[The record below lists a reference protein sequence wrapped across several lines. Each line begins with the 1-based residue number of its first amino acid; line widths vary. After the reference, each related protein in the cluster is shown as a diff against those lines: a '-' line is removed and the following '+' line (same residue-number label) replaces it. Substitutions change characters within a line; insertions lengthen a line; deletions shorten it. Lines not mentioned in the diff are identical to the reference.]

1 MDDRAMNATLSKID
15 AGGRL
20 IIPAQAR
27 KALHLEYGG
36 PVVLTLVDGELRVR
50 SVAAAMAE
58 LQTQTSSFLA
68 DDTASV
74 NAFLTSRRAEAA
86 RDEGKPA
93 DTQEQ
98 VAASAKGLDRGA

>member
-1 MDDRAMNATLSKID
+1 MNATLSKID

-20 IIPAQAR
+20 IIPAQVR
-27 KALHLEYGG
+27 KALQLEYGG
-36 PVVLTLVDGELRVR
+36 QVMLTLVDGELRVR

-74 NAFLTSRRAEAA
+74 NAFLSSRRAEAA
-86 RDEGKPA
+86 RDEGKPV
-93 DTQEQ
+93 DTEQ
-98 VAASAKGLDRGA
+98 QVVASAKALDRGA

>member
-1 MDDRAMNATLSKID
+1 MNATLSKID

-50 SVAAAMAE
+50 SVASAMAE
-58 LQTQTSSFLA
+58 LQTQASSFLSG
-68 DDTASV
+68 DNASV
-74 NAFLTSRRAEAA
+74 NAFLTARRAEAA

-93 DTQEQ
+93 DAEDQ
-98 VAASAKGLDRGA
+98 VAPSAKRLDRGA